1 MKHLG
6 RVLVLG
12 LLILGMVGGASAEIR
27 QFDGFEDG
35 DYTSSPS
42 WYFPD
47 AYSSSA
53 SNDIQVQSSTVY
65 EGSNALQ
72 LGYSSEFNIGIATLS
87 SNLDANDGS
96 SVSAWMRQNS
106 TDGYS
111 AYYGVDA
118 GAEGEIGNILSSK
131 NEGAQIV
138 FTNDGSIVLVVG
150 KGDNDDT
157 TTILNS
163 YQADTWYKAEIEF
176 VPSQNKVTGY
186 VYDVNGN
193 LEGSASM
200 TDYYTGDYEFNRTIV
215 HNNQPT
221 LATSFFDNVD
231 TAFNRPPQFN
241 SSSITPD
248 PPLIG
253 ETADFSYNASDPD
266 GSIQSVDLTLKDDGT
281 QIFSG
286 TKNSATG
293 TFSPPDTLTEGDITA
308 TFTATD
314 DRGAETTKTITKT
327 LSDTSPTSPNIN
339 KPTGTLNTATTNYN
353 ITLVSDADNVP
364 DESLTVTLN
373 RDGNQVKQLTA
384 NEGSKIIGS
393 FQTSTEGNHILD
405 VTVSES
411 DGQTATGSS
420 TYKVEFIDP
429 TINSFSIDN
438 KPLLI
443 GSKVSLNFSA
453 SDNQE
458 IADVSLK
465 ILKNSNTQ
473 KTLSISFNSKDVSGT
488 FTDAYSLP
496 TAGTYDFSLK
506 VTDNQGETDKKTIT
520 KTLQDNKPEFSIG
533 KPVDN
538 KLQGTKDIQVELN
551 NTEDDDKPGENPTV
565 NLKID
570 GTIKQSFTVEDTED
584 FTRTVT
590 GKEGSQVLTVEM
602 VEGDGDTRSKSR
614 TVEVDTTPPKVN
626 ISSPEQSLRTNST
639 SGIPLEFTRSDPNL
653 DTSTCKYSK
662 DLGTNISLSSCTNTT
677 IQFSEIGTHNL
688 TVYVSDSLGN
698 TGKDSST
705 FQVDI
710 LNDLTVENKA
720 TNTAL
725 KNYTATITNG
735 TKTIGGFQTDK
746 AFQFFTGELP
756 KGDINAT
763 VTKDGFQVETQKFTG
778 VDNTFNQDISFEL
791 ERSGLNIQVL
801 DEQTNSKILG
811 PKKVEIS
818 NSTDTLEYFYGN
830 QYIGQD
836 FGTEVADGDVNTKTG
851 FSDKNIGTDE
861 KRTAQVSVSL
871 GRSSS
876 ETINVKH
883 SFEDN
888 GGNGNFAHTT
898 LKKIEAE
905 TEAGNFETIYENSVG
920 NTNNEGIKTTI
931 INLDNSNGK
940 YSGLLKVTG
949 LIDSDDDFST
959 RDFNLYE
966 VYANNL
972 NNLDRQ
978 FPNYPTG
985 NVEITVDDNFND
997 QYRSRT
1003 VETTLDSTTKL
1014 NLDAYLL
1021 EKGQGIFTT
1030 VEVLENE
1037 QDQLKNAEVRIRR
1050 NFDGDFKT
1058 VATDRTATDGTAGF
1072 FLDPD
1077 TQYQASVSKTGFQTF
1092 QGTFSPVNY
1101 QADPFKVAL
1110 GKEGDFLRSNVY
1122 DSVKFKIQPRTQ
1134 SVNKTVTE
1142 FNFTVSDL
1150 EAQIS
1155 DLGIN
1160 LSNGDTKAISGTP
1173 SGGTVLLESNLSKSN
1188 LSDLELTAFFV
1199 KDGERYNIE
1208 RTYNLRD
1215 PINPGI
1221 ASITNVAGKLS
1232 SLGNT
1237 TRSLLA
1243 VLLSGFVAF
1252 SLKSKI
1258 NRKGGSLVT
1267 LSSLGIFVLIGWL
1280 PAFYWLLTLLTVI
1293 GLLAM
1298 R

>member
-1 MKHLG
+1 
-6 RVLVLG
+6 
-12 LLILGMVGGASAEIR
+12 
-27 QFDGFEDG
+27 
-35 DYTSSPS
+35 
-42 WYFPD
+42 
-47 AYSSSA
+47 
-53 SNDIQVQSSTVY
+53 
-65 EGSNALQ
+65 
-72 LGYSSEFNIGIATLS
+72 
-87 SNLDANDGS
+87 
-96 SVSAWMRQNS
+96 
-106 TDGYS
+106 
-111 AYYGVDA
+111 
-118 GAEGEIGNILSSK
+118 
-131 NEGAQIV
+131 
-138 FTNDGSIVLVVG
+138 
-150 KGDNDDT
+150 
-157 TTILNS
+157 
-163 YQADTWYKAEIEF
+163 
-176 VPSQNKVTGY
+176 
-186 VYDVNGN
+186 
-193 LEGSASM
+193 
-200 TDYYTGDYEFNRTIV
+200 
-215 HNNQPT
+215 
-221 LATSFFDNVD
+221 
-231 TAFNRPPQFN
+231 
-241 SSSITPD
+241 
-248 PPLIG
+248 
-253 ETADFSYNASDPD
+253 
-266 GSIQSVDLTLKDDGT
+266 LKDDGT
-281 QIFSG
+281 QVFTGS
-286 TKNSATG
+286 TSSSSG
-293 TFSPPDTLTEGDITA
+293 TFSPSYQLTEGDINA
-308 TFTATD
+308 TFEATD
-314 DRGAETTKTITKT
+314 NAGAKT
-327 LSDTSPTSPNIN
+327 
-339 KPTGTLNTATTNYN
+339 
-353 ITLVSDADNVP
+353 
-364 DESLTVTLN
+364 
-373 RDGNQVKQLTA
+373 
-384 NEGSKIIGS
+384 
-393 FQTSTEGNHILD
+393 TST
-405 VTVSES
+405 
-411 DGQTATGSS
+411 
-420 TYKVEFIDP
+420 
-429 TINSFSIDN
+429 
-438 KPLLI
+438 
-443 GSKVSLNFSA
+443 
-453 SDNQE
+453 
-458 IADVSLK
+458 
-465 ILKNSNTQ
+465 
-473 KTLSISFNSKDVSGT
+473 ISR
-488 FTDAYSLP
+488 
-496 TAGTYDFSLK
+496 
-506 VTDNQGETDKKTIT
+506 
-520 KTLQDNKPEFSIG
+520 TLQDTKPDFDLE
-533 KPVDN
+533 KPVN
-538 KLQGTKDIQVELN
+538 NELQGTTDIQVEIN
-551 NTEDDDKPGENPTV
+551 NPEDDNKPGENPTV
-565 NLKID
+565 NIKID
-570 GTIKQSFTVEDTED
+570 GTTKQSFTVEDTED

-590 GKEGSQVLTVEM
+590 GVEGSQILTVEM
-602 VEGDGDTRSKSR
+602 VEADGDTTSKTR
-614 TVEVDTTPPKVN
+614 TVEVDTTPPNVN
-626 ISSPEQSLRTNST
+626 IESPEQSLRTNST

-662 DLGTNISLSSCTNTT
+662 DLGTNISLSSCSNTT

-710 LNDLTVENKA
+710 LNDLTVENQA

-746 AFQFFTGELP
+746 VFQFFTGDLP

-763 VTKDGFQVETQKFTG
+763 VTKDGFQGETQKFTG
-778 VDNTFNQDISFEL
+778 VDNTFNQDINFQL

-818 NSTDTLEYFYGN
+818 NSTDTLQYFYGN

-836 FGTEVADGDVNTKTG
+836 FGTEVADGDPNTETG
-851 FSDKNIGTDE
+851 FSQPSSEINK
-861 KRTAQVSVSL
+861 KRTARVSVSL
-871 GRSSS
+871 G
-876 ETINVKH
+876 ETSNEKIKVKH
-883 SFEDN
+883 SFENLEEHFND
-888 GGNGNFAHTT
+888 AHTT

-905 TEAGNFETIYENSVG
+905 TEAGTFETIFQGSPDPNSK
-920 NTNNEGIKTTI
+920 EGVTTTTV
-931 INLDNSNGK
+931 NLDNSNGE
-940 YSGLLKVTG
+940 YTGILKVTG
-949 LIDSDDDFST
+949 LVEGDDT
-959 RDFNLYE
+959 HNVRDFNLYE

-972 NNLDRQ
+972 NNLDRD

-985 NVEITVDDNFND
+985 NVEIKVDDNFND

-1058 VATDRTATDGTAGF
+1058 VATGRTATDGTAGF

-1077 TQYQASVSKTGFQTF
+1077 TQYQASISKTGFQTF

-1173 SGGTVLLESNLSKSN
+1173 TGGTVLLESNLTESN

-1232 SLGNT
+1232 GLGNT

-1252 SLKSKI
+1252 SLKSRI
-1258 NRKGGSLVT
+1258 NRKGGSLIT

>member
-1 MKHLG
+1 MKLV
-6 RVLVLG
+6 RVLFVG
-12 LLILGMVGGASAEIR
+12 LLSLVMMGGVSAGGSELKNYWA
-27 QFDGFEDG
+27 FNES
-35 DYTSSPS
+35 SSPS
-42 WYFPD
+42 IDYVNSFDATWYGTISPESGITKSEGD
-47 AYSSSA
+47 WSPGSV
-53 SNDIQVQSSTVY
+53 DIEGNTDTNQDNLQTNSDPSDYNNNYLISLWVY
-65 EGSNALQ
+65 REGSGGNNPRVLSAGNSGQPGGFGVLEDN
-72 LGYSSEFNIGIATLS
+72 GYLN
-87 SNLDANDGS
+87 
-96 SVSAWMRQNS
+96 
-106 TDGYS
+106 
-111 AYYGVDA
+111 
-118 GAEGEIGNILSSK
+118 
-131 NEGAQIV
+131 
-138 FTNDGSIVLVVG
+138 
-150 KGDNDDT
+150 GDNSMSFRWADSSGT
-157 TTILNS
+157 T
-163 YQADTWYKAEIEF
+163 YEI
-176 VPSQNKVTGY
+176 
-186 VYDVNGN
+186 D
-193 LEGSASM
+193 A
-200 TDYYTGDYEFNRTIV
+200 
-215 HNNQPT
+215 
-221 LATSFFDNVD
+221 
-231 TAFNRPPQFN
+231 
-241 SSSITPD
+241 SSSIPSNDWTHYVGLVEAGTVYFYEDGNLVGSSSNSPGGSNNNEWIFGD
-248 PPLIG
+248 TVDTGGSGGMTSDEWNGNIDEARFYRITDTSSFDRGTAVSNLFTCNSITCNQKPIFDSVSTSPSPLLIG

-266 GSIQSVDLTLKDDGT
+266 GSIQSVDLTLKDDGNT
-281 QIFSG
+281 VFTGSKS
-286 TKNSATG
+286 TATG
-293 TFSPPDTLTEGDITA
+293 TFNPSYSLTEGDITA
-308 TFTATD
+308 KFTATD
-314 DRGAETTKTITKT
+314 NAGA
-327 LSDTSPTSPNIN
+327 
-339 KPTGTLNTATTNYN
+339 TATTT
-353 ITLVSDADNVP
+353 IS
-364 DESLTVTLN
+364 ESL
-373 RDGNQVKQLTA
+373 
-384 NEGSKIIGS
+384 
-393 FQTSTEGNHILD
+393 
-405 VTVSES
+405 
-411 DGQTATGSS
+411 
-420 TYKVEFIDP
+420 
-429 TINSFSIDN
+429 
-438 KPLLI
+438 
-443 GSKVSLNFSA
+443 
-453 SDNQE
+453 
-458 IADVSLK
+458 
-465 ILKNSNTQ
+465 
-473 KTLSISFNSKDVSGT
+473 
-488 FTDAYSLP
+488 
-496 TAGTYDFSLK
+496 
-506 VTDNQGETDKKTIT
+506 
-520 KTLQDNKPEFSIG
+520 QDTKPEFSIE
-533 KPVDN
+533 KPVNN
-538 KLQGTKDIQVELN
+538 KLQGSTDIQVEVK

-570 GTIKQSFTVEDTED
+570 GTTKQSFTVQDTED
-584 FTRTVT
+584 FTKTVT
-590 GKEGSQVLTVEM
+590 GKEGSQTLTVEM
-602 VEGDGDTRSKSR
+602 VENDGDTTTKTR
-614 TVEVDTTPPKVN
+614 TVEIDTTPPNVDIETPGQN
-626 ISSPEQSLRTNST
+626 QRFNST
-639 SGIPLEFTRSDPNL
+639 TGIPLEFTRSDANL

-662 DLGTNISLSSCTNTT
+662 DIGTNISLSSCLNTT
-677 IQFSEIGTHNL
+677 IQYSDIGTHNV

-710 LNDLTVENKA
+710 LNSLTVQNQE

-725 KNYTATITNG
+725 SNYTATITNG
-735 TKTIGGFQTDK
+735 TKTIGGFQTEK
-746 AFQFFTGELP
+746 VFQFFTGDLP

-763 VTKDGFQVETQKFTG
+763 VTKDGFQGETQKFTG

-791 ERSGLNIQVL
+791 ERSGLNIKIL
-801 DEQTNSKILG
+801 DEQTNSKLLG
-811 PKKVEIS
+811 PKKIEIS

-836 FGTEVADGDVNTKTG
+836 FGPEVADNDLSTKTG
-851 FSDKNIGTDE
+851 FGESDNNDDK
-861 KRTAQVSVSL
+861 KRTARVSVSL
-871 GRSSS
+871 GQSSN
-876 ETINVKH
+876 EEIKIKH
-883 SFEDN
+883 SFQDVN
-888 GGNGNFAHTT
+888 VGCRRGVHTH
-898 LKKIEAE
+898 LNKVQAE
-905 TEAGNFETIYENSVG
+905 TTTGSFNTVFSSGPGSGNQGV
-920 NTNNEGIKTTI
+920 KTTTVTI
-931 INLDNSNGK
+931 DNSNGK
-940 YSGLLKVTG
+940 YTGLLKVQG
-949 LIDSDDDFST
+949 LIDGDDSCFT
-959 RDFNLYE
+959 NDFNLFE

-972 NNLDRQ
+972 TNLDRN

-985 NVEITVDDNFND
+985 NVEIQVDDNFRD
-997 QYRSRT
+997 KYRSRT

-1050 NFDGDFKT
+1050 NFDGEFKT

-1077 TQYQASVSKTGFQTF
+1077 TQYQASISKTGFQTF

-1173 SGGTVLLESNLSKSN
+1173 SGGTVLLESNLTESN

-1232 SLGNT
+1232 GLGNT

-1252 SLKSKI
+1252 SLKSRI

>member
-1 MKHLG
+1 MKEGGLPILLEG
-6 RVLVLG
+6 KSALVRFSVLALLLVG
-12 LLILGMVGGASAEIR
+12 LVNGASAFE
-27 QFDGFEDG
+27 FDGFEDG
-35 DYTSSPS
+35 DYTSYPTWEEFNNGGSAQVQGSTVKNGDFAVEIVDESTLAYERSTPS
-42 WYFPD
+42 ISDGETYSTWFKTDNPYTVSVYALSKGTDPEQNTGLVLRSNVEKVRFVSFNSRGFIEFKDVVSSGTISANTWFRLEIEVNPSNSEATGRVYD
-47 AYSSSA
+47 SSGGLLGSATIDTAGSSSLKY
-53 SNDIQVQSSTVY
+53 TVI
-65 EGSNALQ
+65 EN
-72 LGYSSEFNIGIATLS
+72 
-87 SNLDANDGS
+87 
-96 SVSAWMRQNS
+96 
-106 TDGYS
+106 
-111 AYYGVDA
+111 DA
-118 GAEGEIGNILSSK
+118 GGVTSR
-131 NEGAQIV
+131 
-138 FTNDGSIVLVVG
+138 F
-150 KGDNDDT
+150 DDVAVDD
-157 TTILNS
+157 IINS
-163 YQADTWYKAEIEF
+163 
-176 VPSQNKVTGY
+176 
-186 VYDVNGN
+186 
-193 LEGSASM
+193 
-200 TDYYTGDYEFNRTIV
+200 
-215 HNNQPT
+215 
-221 LATSFFDNVD
+221 
-231 TAFNRPPQFN
+231 PPQFN
-241 SSSITPD
+241 SLSVSPD

-253 ETADFSYNASDPD
+253 ETADFSYTASDPD
-266 GSIQSVDLTLKDDGT
+266 GSIQSVDLVLKDDGST
-281 QIFSG
+281 LFSG
-286 TKNSATG
+286 SKSSATG
-293 TFSPPDTLTEGDITA
+293 TFSPPTSITEGDITA
-308 TFTATD
+308 EFTATD
-314 DRGAETTKTITKT
+314 DRGAKTTKTITKT
-327 LSDTSPTSPNIN
+327 LSDTSPKSPNIN
-339 KPTGTLNTATTNYN
+339 KPTGTLNTATTHYN
-353 ITLVSDADNVP
+353 VTLVSDADNVP
-364 DESLTVTLN
+364 DESLTVTLDK
-373 RDGNQVKQLTA
+373 DGNQVKQLTA
-384 NEGSKIIGS
+384 NEGSTIIGS
-393 FQTSTEGNHILD
+393 FQTSTEGDHNLD
-405 VTVSES
+405 ITVSES
-411 DGQTATGSS
+411 DGQTATASS
-420 TYKVEFIDP
+420 KYKVDFIDP

-438 KPLLI
+438 KPLLV
-443 GSKVSLNFSA
+443 GNKVSLNFNA

-458 IADVSLK
+458 IADVSLDV
-465 ILKNSNTQ
+465 LKNNNIQ
-473 KTLSISFNSKDVSGT
+473 KTLSKSFSSKNVSGR
-488 FTDAYSLP
+488 FTDAYKLS
-496 TAGTYDFSLK
+496 TAGTYVFSLT
-506 VTDNQGETDKKTIT
+506 VTDNQGETDTKTIT
-520 KTLQDNKPEFSIG
+520 KTLQDNKPEFSIE
-533 KPVDN
+533 KPVN
-538 KLQGTKDIQVELN
+538 NELQASKDIQVEVN
-551 NTEDDDKPGENPTV
+551 NTENDDKPGENPQV

-570 GTIKQSFTVEDTED
+570 GTTKQSFSVEDTQD
-584 FTRTVT
+584 FSRTVT
-590 GKEGSQVLTVEM
+590 GVEGSQTLTVEM
-602 VEGDGDTRSKSR
+602 VENDGDTTTKTR
-614 TVEVDTTPPKVN
+614 TVEVDTTPPNVE
-626 ISSPEQSLRTNST
+626 ITSPEQNQRTNST
-639 SGIPLEFTRSDPNL
+639 TGIPLEFTRSDPNL

-662 DLGTNISLSSCTNTT
+662 DLGTNISLSSCSNTT
-677 IQFSEIGTHNL
+677 IQYSEIGTHSV
-688 TVYVSDSLGN
+688 TVYVTDSVGN

-710 LNDLTVENKA
+710 LNDLTIENQA

-735 TKTIGGFQTDK
+735 TNTIGGFQTEK
-746 AFQFFTGELP
+746 IFQFFTGELP

-763 VTKDGFQVETQKFTG
+763 VTKDGFQVETKKFTG
-778 VDNTFNQDISFEL
+778 VDNSFNQDINFQL
-791 ERSGLNIQVL
+791 ERSGLNIQIL

-811 PKKVEIS
+811 PKKIEIS

-836 FGTEVADGDVNTKTG
+836 FGTNVADGDLNTKTG

-861 KRTAQVSVSL
+861 KRTAQVAVSL

-888 GGNGNFAHTT
+888 GENGNFAHTT
-898 LKKIEAE
+898 LKKVKAE
-905 TEAGNFETIYENSVG
+905 TETGNFETIYENSVDDI
-920 NTNNEGIKTTI
+920 NNEGITTTQ
-931 INLDNSNGK
+931 INLDNSNGE
-940 YSGLLKVTG
+940 YTGLLKVTG
-949 LIDSDDDFST
+949 LIDSDEEFST

-1021 EKGQGIFTT
+1021 ERGQGIFTT

-1037 QDQLKNAEVRIRR
+1037 QDQLKDAEVRIRR

-1077 TQYQASVSKTGFQTF
+1077 TQYQASISKTGFQTF

-1160 LSNGDTKAISGTP
+1160 LSNGDIKAISGTP
-1173 SGGTVLLESNLSKSN
+1173 TGGTVLLESNLTESN

-1215 PINPGI
+1215 PVNPGI

-1252 SLKSKI
+1252 SLKSRI
-1258 NRKGGSLVT
+1258 NKKGGSLVT